1 MRERGS
7 YLLLLIHWS
16 YESLKIKRRYL
27 CLTEKLRFITS
38 KVPDLI
44 SHLITHVSVTA
55 FTSES
60 TSKPAPHTQG
70 FRRCQPPSSQLQ
82 RMQIIW
88 GSIFFMSTKIER
100 IWISRDIKG
109 PAKICAVPKIGLL
122 DIVIWKNYFLNN
134 LKKRS
139 CEIFTVLRMAR
150 NSNPP
155 FDPVNES
162 KLIVVLIGKPINLC
176 QV

>member
-1 MRERGS
+1 MQCNLSLIYAARQSRKKEKMNFDLTWKSSGMQMQSCS
-7 YLLLLIHWS
+7 YLMSQSQHS
-16 YESLKIKRRYL
+16 RVNPPQSQ
-27 CLTEKLRFITS
+27 
-38 KVPDLI
+38 P
-44 SHLITHVSVTA
+44 
-55 FTSES
+55 
-60 TSKPAPHTQG
+60 PHTQG

-109 PAKICAVPKIGLL
+109 PAQICAVPKIGLL

-155 FDPVNES
+155 FEPVNES